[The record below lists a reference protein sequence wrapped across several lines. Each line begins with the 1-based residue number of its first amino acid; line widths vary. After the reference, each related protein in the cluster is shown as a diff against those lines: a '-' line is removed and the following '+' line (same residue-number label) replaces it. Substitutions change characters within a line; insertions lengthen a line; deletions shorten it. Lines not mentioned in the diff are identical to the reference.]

1 LNSAI
6 EQIVNAYV
14 GLGNVQA
21 LQDLKVHRE
30 NLAAAIRDRT
40 DFNFAV
46 LLGQIDDDL
55 LAIEHGLGRLR
66 RRAEARD
73 E

>member
-1 LNSAI
+1 MNSAI
-6 EQIVNAYV
+6 EQIVDAYV
-14 GLGNVQA
+14 GLGNWQA
-21 LQDLKVHRE
+21 LQDLKLHRE
-30 NLAAAIRDRT
+30 NLASAIRNRT
-40 DFNFAV
+40 DFNYAV

-66 RRAEARD
+66 RKTEPRD